1 MTQYLKIVDLEGDM
15 QYVNPQWIVSIRPGN
30 RKSFRESGA
39 EIKVN
44 DGIATKSL
52 FTQAGAATQPVLA
65 FLGIDEH

>member
-15 QYVNPQWIVSIRPGN
+15 QYVNPHWIVSIRPGN

-44 DGIATKSL
+44 DGVTTKSL
-52 FTQAGAATQPVLA
+52 FTQAGEETQPVLA

>member
-1 MTQYLKIVDLEGDM
+1 MNQYLKIVDLEGDM